1 MENIMYLCYLA
12 DRHQTAGYVTL
23 DSCAE
28 GPKCSALLIVLQN
41 YYYLLILPDIF
52 VESASEETVPFTDNK
67 CNNDDTDNTQEDHHL
82 LNETK

>member
-1 MENIMYLCYLA
+1 MYLCYLA